1 MINTPILPPERPFY
15 IDQDGDIC
23 DANGWLVCC
32 PARDVWPDGDNAHAK
47 DLLMVLNRR
56 AVSFEEHNRLVEKA
70 VRAALER
77 AAEKADELGCYCTG
91 CGHICGD
98 PERDLHILQRA
109 GAVSC
114 CPERKME
121 PLSLFIHSLAY
132 SHAEVAAIIKKA
144 GEDRG

>member
-77 AAEKADELGCYCTG
+77 AALIARRYGSRHEPHGHAAMGDDEVKVLASCQITKAIHKLAS
-91 CGHICGD
+91 D
-98 PERDLHILQRA
+98 P
-109 GAVSC
+109 
-114 CPERKME
+114 
-121 PLSLFIHSLAY
+121 
-132 SHAEVAAIIKKA
+132 AEVAAIIKKA
-144 GEDRG
+144 GGDRG